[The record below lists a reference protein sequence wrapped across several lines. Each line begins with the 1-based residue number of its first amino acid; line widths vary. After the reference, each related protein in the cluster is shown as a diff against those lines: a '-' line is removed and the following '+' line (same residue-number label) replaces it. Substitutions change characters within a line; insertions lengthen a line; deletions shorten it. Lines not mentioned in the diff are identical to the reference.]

1 MERHPRLVVT
11 GGGGQLGRAFQAL
24 LAGPAGR
31 GEATFVDQEDVDLTA
46 GDEVR
51 RTIVALGPELIVHAG
66 AYTAVDAAEG
76 DPETARAVN
85 ASGTRQ
91 VAKAAAELGA
101 LLVYVSTDYVFD
113 GTASAPYREDAST
126 HPLSVYGATKLAG
139 EEQAATA
146 PDHLIVRTS
155 WVFGE
160 GKNFVRAILRAA
172 GAQPGR
178 ELAVVDDQQGRMT
191 YAPDL
196 AGGLLGLVGA
206 GATGLFHL
214 QGGGEPGS
222 WADVAEVALEAAGL
236 PATVKR
242 TTTAA
247 YNEGRPGPIAP
258 RPGYS
263 VLDCSKAAALGVA
276 LRPWRDA
283 VAEYVKVA
291 TT

>member
-24 LAGPAGR
+24 LAGGGGMA
-31 GEATFVDQEDVDLTA
+31 ATFVDQDDVDLTA
-46 GDEVR
+46 GDAVR
-51 RTIVALGPELIVHAG
+51 RTVAALEPEVIVHAG

-76 DPETARAVN
+76 DKDRAWAVN
-85 ASGTRQ
+85 VDGTRQ
-91 VAKAAAELGA
+91 VAKAATELGA

-113 GTASAPYREDAST
+113 GTAVTPYPEGAPT

-139 EEQAATA
+139 EEQAAAA
-146 PDHLIVRTS
+146 PNHLIVRTS
-155 WVFGE
+155 WVFGD

-172 GAQPGR
+172 SAQPGR
-178 ELAVVDDQQGRMT
+178 ELTVVDDQRGRVT

-196 AGGLLGLVGA
+196 AEGLLGLIGA
-206 GATGLFHL
+206 GGRGLFHL

-236 PATVKR
+236 PSAVRR

-247 YNEGRPGPIAP
+247 YDEGRPGPIAP
-258 RPGYS
+258 RPAYS

-291 TT
+291 AI